1 LLSNEIRIE
10 IIKSLVKKKKI
21 EVIINFENLNLS
33 PGNFLIFNEI
43 CINSKIDIDKDYLFN
58 IQVLLGLYKKNKD
71 ISLINMI
78 LFLTDYFF
86 YNLKTKNNQKIE
98 IILENKSFVTDN
110 IKKFITYN
118 LNQTSLINAISR
130 KLGYE

>member
-1 LLSNEIRIE
+1 MNDKELMRT
-10 IIKSLVKKKKI
+10 SLKNYPEDTDKI
-21 EVIINFENLNLS
+21 ML
-33 PGNFLIFNEI
+33 
-43 CINSKIDIDKDYLFN
+43 KDYLFN